1 MTWAFIV
8 SWIILALGLAIVTF
22 GDEVDFYRGGKNSKM
37 YQTVSCALHK
47 FYNDPNIHVLVMIV
61 LICVAIACIGLAF
74 II

>member
-22 GDEVDFYRGGKNSKM
+22 GDEADFYRGGKNSKL
-37 YQTVSCALHK
+37 YQTVSGALHK
-47 FYNDPNIHVLVMIV
+47 FYDDPNVHVPVMIV
-61 LICVAIACIGLAF
+61 LICVAIVYIGLAF